1 MAENIGNPYETDLTL
16 SEDLDEAVRQINNQ
30 IYELEEQK
38 KLLENINLYINLYNL
53 KINEVLWHKICRTPL
68 K

>member
-38 KLLENINLYINLYNL
+38 KLLENINLDNL
-53 KINEVLWHKICRTPL
+53 K
-68 K
+68 